1 MEALIIEQTETC
13 PSLTFDPAK
22 NIFEITGVSGPEDVR
37 SFYYP
42 VIEWLGK
49 FKTEIIE
56 EKRFVYDK
64 DHPLDFNIE
73 LSYFNSSSAKFLFDI
88 FSILCDLYKE
98 GQHVKIYWF
107 FEEGDDDLREAGE
120 DMSELLEIPFNYIA
134 IRNRISNHTNL
145 IYP

>member
-13 PSLTFDPAK
+13 PRLTFDPAK
-22 NIFEITGVSGPEDVR
+22 NIFEISGISRPEDVR

-49 FKTEIIE
+49 FKTEVIE

-64 DHPLDFNIE
+64 DHSLDFNIK
-73 LSYFNSSSAKFLFDI
+73 LIYFNSSSAKFLFDI
-88 FSILCDLYKE
+88 LSELYDLYKE

-120 DMSELLEIPFNYIA
+120 EMSELLEMPFNYVT
-134 IRNRISNHTNL
+134 IRK
-145 IYP
+145 